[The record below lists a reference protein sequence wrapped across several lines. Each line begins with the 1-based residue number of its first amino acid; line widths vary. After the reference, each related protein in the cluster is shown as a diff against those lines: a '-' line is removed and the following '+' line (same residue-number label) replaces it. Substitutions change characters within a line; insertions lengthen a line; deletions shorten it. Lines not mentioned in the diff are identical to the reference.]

1 MSSENPSTAD
11 LDQLSQKVTAI
22 ERDSMAIGTAMTRG
36 RQFRLGIFVLLFAVV
51 GVFIFKYIVFFK
63 QFTTEAKQ
71 EEFLIAAQV
80 TFLNI
85 SEKELAK
92 AGDEKTIDT
101 IVMNKLMSTAF
112 DDKYTVTGKDGTLE
126 FDVKTALQDTLTQMA
141 ESSGQMV
148 QEIFRAQVEADMG
161 KYTAALHAQKEI
173 LAKNLEQR
181 LNDLVDE
188 HYAELLDQHES
199 ILKEKFKD
207 RSQFS
212 EEQLGR
218 MIYNMDEAL
227 KDLLKRYYVKELETQ
242 LNLLYDQYESFPVAE
257 AAKPGD
263 QPLEK
268 QLLQKMAEMVS
279 LKLSHTPEAVTIPPP
294 APKPE
299 EEAKPEEDAGAAESD
314 EAADKTDP

>member
-1 MSSENPSTAD
+1 MSAENPSAAD

-51 GVFIFKYIVFFK
+51 IVFIFKYKAFFE

-71 EEFLIAAQV
+71 EEFMTAAQT
-80 TFLNI
+80 TFFGEEDIEHAVMTKLFDG
-85 SEKELAK
+85 KEPDA
-92 AGDEKTIDT
+92 
-101 IVMNKLMSTAF
+101 
-112 DDKYTVTGKDGTLE
+112 
-126 FDVKTALQDTLTQMA
+126 ALQDTLNQMA
-141 ESSGQMV
+141 ESSGQQV
-148 QEIFRAQVEADMG
+148 QEIFRAQVESDMG
-161 KYTAALHAQKEI
+161 KYTAALHAQREI
-173 LAKNLEQR
+173 LAQNLEQR
-181 LNDLVDE
+181 LNEMVDE
-188 HYAELLDQHES
+188 HYKELLNQHQS
-199 ILKEKFKD
+199 ILEEKFKD

-212 EEQLGR
+212 EKQLGR
-218 MIYNMDEAL
+218 MIYNLDEAQ
-227 KDLLKRYYVKELETQ
+227 KRLLKKYYVKELETQ
-242 LNLLYDQYESFPVAE
+242 LKQLYDQYESFPVAE

-279 LKLSHTPEAVTIPPP
+279 LKLSSTPEPATIPPP